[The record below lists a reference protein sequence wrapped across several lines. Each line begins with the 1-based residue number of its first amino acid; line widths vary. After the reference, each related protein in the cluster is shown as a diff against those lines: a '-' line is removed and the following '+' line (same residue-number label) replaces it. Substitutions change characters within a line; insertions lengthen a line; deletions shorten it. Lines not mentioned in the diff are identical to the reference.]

1 MALTINSL
9 SLLTSTD
16 KNVLQNIFVAVQAE
30 LERMQKEIDALKTGK
45 KLG

>member
-16 KNVLQNIFVAVQAE
+16 KNVLQNIFVSLQAE
-30 LERMQKEIDALKTGK
+30 LERMQKEIDELKQLKATR
-45 KLG
+45 

>member
-30 LERMQKEIDALKTGK
+30 LERMQKEIDALKTK
-45 KLG
+45 KN

>member
-30 LERMQKEIDALKTGK
+30 LERMQKEIDALKTEK

>member
-9 SLLTSTD
+9 SLLTTAD

-30 LERMQKEIDALKTGK
+30 LERLQKEIDELKQLKATR
-45 KLG
+45 

>member
-45 KLG
+45 N

>member
-30 LERMQKEIDALKTGK
+30 LERMQQEIDVLKNTK
-45 KLG
+45 VQR

>member
-30 LERMQKEIDALKTGK
+30 LERMQKEIDALKTRK
-45 KLG
+45 N

>member
-16 KNVLQNIFVAVQAE
+16 KNVLQNIFVALQAE

-45 KLG
+45 N